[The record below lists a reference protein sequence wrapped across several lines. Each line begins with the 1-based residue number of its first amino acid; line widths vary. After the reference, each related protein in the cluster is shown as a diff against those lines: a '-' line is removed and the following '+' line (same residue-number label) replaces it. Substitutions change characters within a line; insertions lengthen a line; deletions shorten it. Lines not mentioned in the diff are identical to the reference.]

1 MLDLTD
7 ETRSLL
13 RMIHRYQVETMD
25 SFAQRKSYYDSKC
38 EKMLQGTR
46 AAQKKH
52 LDAVAQS
59 SEAVQNKKLD
69 SAVAQRSE
77 E

>member
-1 MLDLTD
+1 MQ
-7 ETRSLL
+7 
-13 RMIHRYQVETMD
+13 I
-25 SFAQRKSYYDSKC
+25 
-38 EKMLQGTR
+38 TR

-59 SEAVQNKKLD
+59 SEAAQNKKLD